1 MAACTAAEVMSGCG
15 GACTASC
22 TASACT
28 ISRTVSVTP
37 PTPGATC
44 TFDFGTRDV
53 TVQSGGFVG
62 GANSYEIRAHKFT
75 VGSTGKLTASGGTS
89 GPGGIIILTLGSG
102 GFVVQSNANPV
113 AVDGASAGSILVN
126 SDGDVTISKA
136 ITADGTTS
144 TAGAG
149 NIGITAGRISG
160 TTVVAS
166 GSITLIGGTSS
177 GISAST
183 STASGAVGG
192 NITLQAIGVAPSGKI
207 DLENAVEAGGG
218 TFGGGSISITSDNDT
233 ILGVSPKA
241 HFLFVD
247 GFGDAGSG
255 GSVDVLAGGKID
267 GSAGRTG
274 PISALGH
281 SAALAGNAGGSG
293 GSITF
298 EAETGIINI
307 GGASAGGMIAADAS
321 TGSCGGSVSITQDTA
336 TGGAVTIAVPITIT
350 GLGSSAGTGTTSD
363 GAGGSLCVST
373 EDPTTFSQLI
383 DGSGG
388 TGGGGLME
396 IDSSSTITITGP
408 VHADGT
414 SDGGCITF
422 CSGGGINL
430 NAAVTAVRQITNVT
444 TGNGGGVTALGNG
457 AVSLTALA
465 SVSTSGANSAGCVDL
480 EAGLGLTITSTAEI
494 NGDGGS
500 ATDSSGGTITLV
512 AGSPDLPGDLT
523 LSGKVHAQG
532 HSTLVNANGTTLLD
546 GCTVHLS
553 STAVIDTTGD
563 NLAKNTISSSKV
575 VPFALTSVEWP

>member
-1 MAACTAAEVMSGCG
+1 MSGCG

-149 NIGITAGRISG
+149 NIGITAGRKSG

-177 GISAST
+177 G
-183 STASGAVGG
+183 V
-192 NITLQAIGVAPSGKI
+192 
-207 DLENAVEAGGG
+207 
-218 TFGGGSISITSDNDT
+218 
-233 ILGVSPKA
+233 
-241 HFLFVD
+241 
-247 GFGDAGSG
+247 
-255 GSVDVLAGGKID
+255 
-267 GSAGRTG
+267 
-274 PISALGH
+274 GH
-281 SAALAGNAGGSG
+281 SAARAGNAGGSG

-298 EAETGIINI
+298 EAETGIINV

-363 GAGGSLCVST
+363 GTGGSLCVTT

-383 DGSGG
+383 DGTGG

-422 CSGGGINL
+422 CSGNGINL

-465 SVSTSGANSAGCVDL
+465 NVSTSGANSAGCVDL

-500 ATDSSGGTITLV
+500 ATDSAGGTIPLR
-512 AGSPDLPGDLT
+512 AGS
-523 LSGKVHAQG
+523 
-532 HSTLVNANGTTLLD
+532 
-546 GCTVHLS
+546 
-553 STAVIDTTGD
+553 
-563 NLAKNTISSSKV
+563 
-575 VPFALTSVEWP
+575 

>member
-1 MAACTAAEVMSGCG
+1 MSRALIAALLLLAVAPARRAMAACTAAEVMSGCG

-28 ISRTVSVTP
+28 ISRTVSESLPKRITSP
-37 PTPGATC
+37 S
-44 TFDFGTRDV
+44 DFGTRDV

-89 GPGGIIILTLGSG
+89 GPGGIIVLTLGSG

-166 GSITLIGGTSS
+166 GSITLLGGTSS

-274 PISALGH
+274 PISAVGH

-350 GLGSSAGTGTTSD
+350 GPGFATPARGAPADGRRRAELGHFSDRLSGARRWRLRASQRGTVLHP
-363 GAGGSLCVST
+363 AGGL
-373 EDPTTFSQLI
+373 
-383 DGSGG
+383 
-388 TGGGGLME
+388 
-396 IDSSSTITITGP
+396 
-408 VHADGT
+408 
-414 SDGGCITF
+414 
-422 CSGGGINL
+422 
-430 NAAVTAVRQITNVT
+430 
-444 TGNGGGVTALGNG
+444 
-457 AVSLTALA
+457 
-465 SVSTSGANSAGCVDL
+465 
-480 EAGLGLTITSTAEI
+480 
-494 NGDGGS
+494 
-500 ATDSSGGTITLV
+500 
-512 AGSPDLPGDLT
+512 
-523 LSGKVHAQG
+523 HAQAG
-532 HSTLVNANGTTLLD
+532 
-546 GCTVHLS
+546 
-553 STAVIDTTGD
+553 
-563 NLAKNTISSSKV
+563 
-575 VPFALTSVEWP
+575 